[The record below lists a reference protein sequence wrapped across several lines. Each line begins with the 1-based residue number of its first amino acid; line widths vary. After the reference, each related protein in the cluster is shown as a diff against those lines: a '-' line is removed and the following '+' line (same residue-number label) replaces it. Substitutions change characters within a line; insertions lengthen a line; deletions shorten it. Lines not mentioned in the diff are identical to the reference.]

1 MILKAKQEVRRNLK
15 WYNSMYCLGLMVSES
30 ELKLK
35 FFFTAP
41 TVEICATSS
50 HTVVTPILIIFS
62 KFSSVREKGKEEVVK
77 KWKTL

>member
-1 MILKAKQEVRRNLK
+1 
-15 WYNSMYCLGLMVSES
+15 MYCLGLMVSES

-35 FFFTAP
+35 FFFIAT
-41 TVEICATSS
+41 TVEIFVTSS